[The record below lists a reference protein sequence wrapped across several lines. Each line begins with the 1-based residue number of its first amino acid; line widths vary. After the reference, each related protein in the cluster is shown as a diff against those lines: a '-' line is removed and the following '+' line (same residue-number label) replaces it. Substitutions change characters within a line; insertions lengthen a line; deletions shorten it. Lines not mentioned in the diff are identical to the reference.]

1 MTAAFSL
8 VVPVLTARGVR
19 MGACPVAGVGQS
31 PAGCLPGP
39 ARPSDVVRVS
49 DSFSIVCSYLD
60 GGPASSLGGTWS
72 VQAAFESV
80 GPGAEF
86 RSLEITVPLDGRT
99 GPASPYTANLAFP
112 AGAVFPSGDPKLPA
126 GDRNATYEVA
136 VLLSYSDVAGNPEP
150 FTAGANLERLTI
162 YA

>member
-31 PAGCLPGP
+31 PAGRLPGP

-49 DSFSIVCSYLD
+49 DSF
-60 GGPASSLGGTWS
+60 
-72 VQAAFESV
+72 
-80 GPGAEF
+80 
-86 RSLEITVPLDGRT
+86 TVPLDGRT